1 MYFNDRCDAS
11 HKKTTSKKIIEILL
25 TNMRP
30 NSIFIYKDI
39 SNENFIFSYMNF
51 FHDLFYNFEYINYF
65 ESKKILDIAR
75 YNNLNVKQFK
85 KRILW
90 YDHEFLIIK
99 S

>member
-1 MYFNDRCDAS
+1 MIYF
-11 HKKTTSKKIIEILL
+11 I
-25 TNMRP
+25 
-30 NSIFIYKDI
+30 I
-39 SNENFIFSYMNF
+39 SNILIILS
-51 FHDLFYNFEYINYF
+51 L
-65 ESKKILDIAR
+65 KILDIAR